1 VGVFPVS
8 EQRHFPSRRPGSSW
22 QAGLKLYGDIYT
34 SFDTYDIEEK
44 EETPEPVAIEMEDDL
59 DSLRNK
65 KRSIHEFSLTELKKQ
80 QYVSRS
86 LPELSPYMNSHYF
99 GEDALDSYH
108 TTYRQLTRQGKS
120 LLGGYSELHSIIKDE
135 KPIESRDD
143 SSIASETKSNTSGNL
158 SGNLSTTTPTR
169 NIFTLSTSL
178 LREQGVLTPR
188 INRKDSL
195 RESKSKDGEEI
206 LRIDTLDSDIS
217 PFPSL
222 EAKKERDSD
231 GLTLPMISPINTP
244 TRAMSAT
251 KKKNSVGGVIFE
263 DEQPLSLPRPSSGA
277 QQISNNDQ
285 KSPRKQRPQSATGK
299 KDSENTKLLS
309 PSNQSGKYNNSGL
322 PPKSPKVKGGI
333 NASAP
338 ATPNTVVGVGESSYS
353 ATPKNKQFNLNLDIS
368 VAPEGDTYS
377 LSPHSIGSKT
387 IETTQQSLLAPL
399 SITDSPN
406 KLKGILKS
414 PILSQSQ
421 KQLNELHDELQA
433 KISNKDYDEVDNKES
448 CELAYQ
454 PASPRAIFLSG
465 CLAESLPPRAQMLIR
480 KRLSSTLDLAHI
492 GIGNHMAMV
501 LAEAIATLPYL
512 QAVNLADN
520 HLEDDG
526 LSALIRAIARH
537 PTVEIL
543 DISQNVIDDL
553 AAEALA
559 DFIGNEECLLK
570 CLRMSDSNIDD
581 GECAAFVDVLM
592 HNRHL
597 KVKAIIF

>member
-1 VGVFPVS
+1 M
-8 EQRHFPSRRPGSSW
+8 
-22 QAGLKLYGDIYT
+22 KLYGDIYST
-34 SFDTYDIEEK
+34 FDKYDVEEK
-44 EETPEPVAIEMEDDL
+44 EETPEPVAIEIEDDL

-86 LPELSPYMNSHYF
+86 LPELSPYVSSRYF
-99 GEDALDSYH
+99 GEDAIDSYH
-108 TTYRQLTRQGKS
+108 ATYRQLTKQGNY
-120 LLGGYSELHSIIKDE
+120 LLGGYSELHSIIKEE
-135 KPIESRDD
+135 KRIESNEDV
-143 SSIASETKSNTSGNL
+143 SITSESKSNSGNI
-158 SGNLSTTTPTR
+158 SHSTPTR
-169 NIFTLSTSL
+169 SIFTLSTSL

-188 INRKDSL
+188 RNEKDAS
-195 RESKSKDGEEI
+195 RDNKKKDGEDI
-206 LRIDTLDSDIS
+206 LRIDTSDTLESDVS

-222 EAKKERDSD
+222 ETKKDRDND
-231 GLTLPMISPINTP
+231 GFTLPMISPMSTP
-244 TRAMSAT
+244 MRSMSAT
-251 KKKNSVGGVIFE
+251 KKKNSVGGVVFQ
-263 DEQPLSLPRPSSGA
+263 DEQLSLPRPSSGVM
-277 QQISNNDQ
+277 QSSNNDL

-299 KDSENTKLLS
+299 KDNDTKLLS
-309 PSNQSGKYNNSGL
+309 PSNQSGKNNTSGL
-322 PPKSPKVKGGI
+322 PPKSPKVKLGV
-333 NASAP
+333 NTTVAS
-338 ATPNTVVGVGESSYS
+338 TPNSTAGAAGSSS
-353 ATPKNKQFNLNLDIS
+353 SGTPKNKQFNLNLNLDMS

-387 IETTQQSLLAPL
+387 IETASLLAPL
-399 SITDSPN
+399 TITDSPN

-421 KQLNELHDELQA
+421 KQLNELHEELQA
-433 KISNKDYDEVDNKES
+433 KISNKDYDKTDDKES

-465 CLAESLPPRAQMLIR
+465 CLAESLPPRAQMVIR
-480 KRLSSTLDLAHI
+480 KRLNSTLDLAHI

-537 PTVEIL
+537 PSVEIL

-559 DFIGNEECLLK
+559 DFIGNEDCLLK

-597 KVKAIIF
+597 KVRIINVYLQ